1 LLRRATINK
10 WVYSLT
16 PQEEATAAQV
26 GWERQLPMLGQPER
40 NRNYSEGDIWEA
52 WQHMIAAA
60 SELAAARMFG
70 LTEFVPHVNTFKN
83 KLDIPG
89 YEIRYSFTKTHPDF
103 PKYALRYKE
112 GVDDPEQIY
121 ILIVGGPEQKTRRS
135 ATDGYVTPP
144 FRAVGWA
151 YGKDCVQ
158 EKYKAPYG
166 VGNYMVPID
175 GLHEMRTLPEVAR
188 V

>member
-1 LLRRATINK
+1 
-10 WVYSLT
+10 
-16 PQEEATAAQV
+16 
-26 GWERQLPMLGQPER
+26 
-40 NRNYSEGDIWEA
+40 
-52 WQHMIAAA
+52 MIAAA

-70 LTEFVPHVNTFKN
+70 LTDFVPHVNTFKN

-89 YEIRYSFTKTHPDF
+89 YEIRYSFTKTHPNL

-135 ATDGYVTPP
+135 SIDGYATPP

-151 YGKDCVQ
+151 YGKDCAQ
-158 EKYKAPYG
+158 EQYKAPYG

-175 GLHEMRTLPEVAR
+175 GLHEMRTLPEVAL